1 MQLTHYLSKAG
12 YDLVDGPA
20 RNHKPLQLWLK
31 QGFNRPELYYETIHH
46 AFASNIDLKVQEDK
60 SLTVDNDKKDEYAF
74 NIGITML
81 DELLKAIGLAS
92 ADLTS
97 KIKSGRKLGVSYKN
111 AITKTVPLGD
121 ITHFLSSADFVHP
134 NPALLKNA
142 NQNNLLLITG
152 VLYAQQLVVEIE
164 TSLGTDQKWVAVM
177 KDELKGKFELSV
189 DQSEKL
195 KMVADTKDYF
205 PVAVK
210 ASRLDFDKGQFKGLL
225 QVTDNRNFF

>member
-1 MQLTHYLSKAG
+1 
-12 YDLVDGPA
+12 
-20 RNHKPLQLWLK
+20 
-31 QGFNRPELYYETIHH
+31 
-46 AFASNIDLKVQEDK
+46 
-60 SLTVDNDKKDEYAF
+60 
-74 NIGITML
+74 ML

-97 KIKSGRKLGVSYKN
+97 KIKSGRKLGISYKN

-121 ITHFLSSADFVHP
+121 ITHFLSSADFIHP
-134 NPALLKNA
+134 NPALLRNA

-152 VLYAQQLVVEIE
+152 VVYAQQLVVEIE
-164 TSLGTDQKWVAVM
+164 TSLGIDQKWVTAM

>member
-1 MQLTHYLSKAG
+1 MRLTDYLSKAG
-12 YDLVDGPA
+12 YDTIDGPV

-46 AFASNIDLKVQEDK
+46 AFTSNIGLKVEEDK
-60 SLTVDNDKKDEYAF
+60 SLAVDTDKKDEYAF

-92 ADLTS
+92 SDLTS

-121 ITHFLSSADFVHP
+121 ITHFLSSADFIHP
-134 NPALLKNA
+134 NPALLRNA

-152 VLYAQQLVVEIE
+152 VVYAQQLVVEIE
-164 TSLGTDQKWVAVM
+164 TSLGIDQKWVAAM

>member
-12 YDLVDGPA
+12 YDLVDGPV

-92 ADLTS
+92 ADLSS
-97 KIKSGRKLGVSYKN
+97 KIKSGRKLGISYKN

-134 NPALLKNA
+134 NPALLRNV

-152 VLYAQQLVVEIE
+152 VVYAQQLVVEIE
-164 TSLGTDQKWVAVM
+164 TSLGIDQKWVAAM

-195 KMVADTKDYF
+195 KMVADTKDFF

-210 ASRLDFDKGQFKGLL
+210 ASRLDFDKGQFKGLM
-225 QVTDNRNFF
+225 QITDNRNFF